1 MRLPILSPRAM
12 KIWKF
17 SANKFLKM
25 SGAAL
30 SVSSLK
36 CKLLQPRK
44 WKAIFQWIRKIPLF
58 KKIQSQ
64 SSWSTMKQHQIRG
77 FMKTFSSAL
86 EEKVIRVWR
95 KSQKTVTQI
104 NTKTKWWPDLSFV
117 RQRKV
122 LKNRIQD
129 NRRALIA
136 NQTVQKKVKG

>member
-1 MRLPILSPRAM
+1 MRLPTLSPKAM

-17 SANKFLKM
+17 SANKFSKM

-36 CKLLQPRK
+36 CKLFQPPK
-44 WKAIFQWIRKIPLF
+44 WKAIFQWIRKIPVF
-58 KKIQSQ
+58 KKIQLQ
-64 SSWSTMKQHQIRG
+64 SSWLTIKQNQIRG
-77 FMKTFSSAL
+77 LMKTFSSAS

-95 KSQKTVTQI
+95 KSQKTVTQLY
-104 NTKTKWWPDLSFV
+104 TKIKWWPDLSFV

-136 NQTVQKKVKG
+136 NQTV

>member
-30 SVSSLK
+30 SVSSHK
-36 CKLLQPRK
+36 CKLFQPQK
-44 WKAIFQWIRKIPLF
+44 WKAIFQWIRKTQLF
-58 KKIQSQ
+58 KKIQLQ

-77 FMKTFSSAL
+77 LMKTFSSAS

-95 KSQKTVTQI
+95 KSQKTVTQL

-117 RQRKV
+117 RQKKV

-136 NQTVQKKVKG
+136 NQTV